1 MLMRFDPFR
10 DLDRLTQNL
19 WGNGDVRPAQ
29 RPCPWTPTA
38 RATEFV
44 VHFDVPGIDP
54 DSIELTVEKNVL
66 TVSAERTRH
75 WGDEGEEVVVAERPL
90 GSFSRQLFLGETLDA
105 ERIEASYDNGVLTL
119 RIPVAEA
126 AKPRKVAITS
136 AAATS
141 HAISA
146 DSRRRARS
154 TPSRPGCS
162 YPRPHWPGRLQPA
175 RLIPGSGAVRLL
187 HRARAPQL

>member
-19 WGNGDVRPAQ
+19 WSADTRRVNAFPMDAYRKGS
-29 RPCPWTPTA
+29 
-38 RATEFV
+38 EFL

-75 WGDEGEEVVVAERPL
+75 WGEEAEEVVGSERPV
-90 GSFSRQLFLGETLDA
+90 GRFNRQLFLGETLDS
-105 ERIEASYDNGVLTL
+105 ERIQASCDNGVLTL

-126 AKPRKVAITS
+126 AKPRKVSISSGGGGQSAIQAS
-136 AAATS
+136 S
-141 HAISA
+141 SE
-146 DSRRRARS
+146 
-154 TPSRPGCS
+154 G
-162 YPRPHWPGRLQPA
+162 
-175 RLIPGSGAVRLL
+175 
-187 HRARAPQL
+187 

>member
-19 WGNGDVRPAQ
+19 WSADTRRVNAFPMDAYRKGS
-29 RPCPWTPTA
+29 
-38 RATEFV
+38 EFL

-75 WGDEGEEVVVAERPL
+75 WGEEAEEVVVSERPI
-90 GSFSRQLFLGETLDA
+90 GRFNRQLFLGETLDS
-105 ERIEASYDNGVLTL
+105 ERIEARCENGVLTL

-126 AKPRKVAITS
+126 AKPRKVEISSSGGNGESQAIPAQSTS
-136 AAATS
+136 S
-141 HAISA
+141 
-146 DSRRRARS
+146 
-154 TPSRPGCS
+154 
-162 YPRPHWPGRLQPA
+162 
-175 RLIPGSGAVRLL
+175 
-187 HRARAPQL
+187 

>member
-19 WGNGDVRPAQ
+19 WSADTRRVNAFPMDAYRKGS
-29 RPCPWTPTA
+29 
-38 RATEFV
+38 EFL

-75 WGDEGEEVVVAERPL
+75 WGEEAEEVVVSERPT
-90 GSFSRQLFLGETLDA
+90 GRFSRQLFLGETLDS
-105 ERIEASYDNGVLTL
+105 ERIEASCDNGVLTL

-126 AKPRKVAITS
+126 AKPRKVE
-136 AAATS
+136 
-141 HAISA
+141 IS
-146 DSRRRARS
+146 S
-154 TPSRPGCS
+154 
-162 YPRPHWPGRLQPA
+162 
-175 RLIPGSGAVRLL
+175 SGAGDGK
-187 HRARAPQL
+187 AQAIPAQSTSN

>member
-19 WGNGDVRPAQ
+19 WGNGDVR
-29 RPCPWTPTA
+29 RPNAVPMDA
-38 RATEFV
+38 YRKGSEFV

-54 DSIELTVEKNVL
+54 NTIELTVEKNVL

-75 WGDEGEEVVVAERPL
+75 WGEEAEEVVVAERPV

-105 ERIEASYDNGVLTL
+105 DRIEASCTNGVLTL

-126 AKPRKVAITS
+126 AKPRKVSITTGGDNNQSTAIPAQSTS
-136 AAATS
+136 N
-141 HAISA
+141 
-146 DSRRRARS
+146 
-154 TPSRPGCS
+154 
-162 YPRPHWPGRLQPA
+162 
-175 RLIPGSGAVRLL
+175 
-187 HRARAPQL
+187 